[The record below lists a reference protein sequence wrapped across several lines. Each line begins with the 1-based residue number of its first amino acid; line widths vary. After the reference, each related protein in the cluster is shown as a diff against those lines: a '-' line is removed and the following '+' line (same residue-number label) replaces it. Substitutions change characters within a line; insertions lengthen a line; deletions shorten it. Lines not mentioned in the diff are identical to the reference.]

1 MENINNIE
9 KHAIGDERILL
20 YVRVKYRRVKNR
32 TRNRSE
38 SWRFSLFF
46 LRAFIIVIII
56 GGLFI
61 LSRVGFSTA
70 INDDTRK
77 RQFFAV
83 VCIVLKPY
91 STATRSTTMCFFSLF
106 LSIYYFLLLF
116 FCFVYLTRPDTSRV
130 TKIIYTAIARVH
142 VYLEWSKSLL
152 LPNSSVAK
160 YDGNLSL
167 LSLSSRSWASIK
179 LDQSTTL

>member
-91 STATRSTTMCFFSLF
+91 STATRSTTMCFF
-106 LSIYYFLLLF
+106 
-116 FCFVYLTRPDTSRV
+116 
-130 TKIIYTAIARVH
+130 
-142 VYLEWSKSLL
+142 
-152 LPNSSVAK
+152 
-160 YDGNLSL
+160 
-167 LSLSSRSWASIK
+167 LSLSFYLLFSFAIFLFCLFNTPGHVARY
-179 LDQSTTL
+179 